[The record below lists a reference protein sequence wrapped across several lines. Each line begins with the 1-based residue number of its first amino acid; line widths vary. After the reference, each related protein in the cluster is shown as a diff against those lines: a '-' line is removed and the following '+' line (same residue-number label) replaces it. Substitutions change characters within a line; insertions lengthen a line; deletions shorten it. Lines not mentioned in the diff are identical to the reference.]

1 MAATSNVCVS
11 LKLLIDTKS
20 HTILFAEVSKEV
32 VDFFFSLLSLHVG
45 TVIRLLS
52 GDGMVGCLGKLY
64 ASLENLSYTYL
75 QPNLNKNTLLRPKSA
90 VAGANIFHLLTNN
103 KSDSEAKKFYYCDC
117 NHPSSSSHSYHV
129 TENSSTR
136 YVSDDVGALCPK
148 CGRTMSKQMTYVA
161 PPTATS
167 TRDTILSSEGGYV
180 KGVVTYMIM
189 DDLEVQ
195 PMSTISSIAMLN
207 KFNVKDV
214 GALEERV
221 VQLGLQEG
229 LKLLKA
235 SLESKTVLTDV
246 FLGMKSAA

>member
-11 LKLLIDTKS
+11 LKLLIDTNS
-20 HTILFAEVSKEV
+20 HKILFAEVSKEV
-32 VDFFFSLLSLHVG
+32 VDFFFSFLSLHVG
-45 TVIRLLS
+45 TVIRLLPK
-52 GDGMVGCLGKLY
+52 DGMVGCLGKLY
-64 ASLENLSYTYL
+64 ESLENLSYTYL
-75 QPNLNKNTLLRPKSA
+75 QPNLNINTLLMPKSA
-90 VAGANIFHLLTNN
+90 VAGADIFHLLTDN
-103 KSDSEAKKFYYCDC
+103 KSDSEAEKFYYCDC
-117 NHPSSSSHSYHV
+117 NHSSSPFSSYHV

-136 YVSDDVGALCPK
+136 
-148 CGRTMSKQMTYVA
+148 
-161 PPTATS
+161 
-167 TRDTILSSEGGYV
+167 
-180 KGVVTYMIM
+180 
-189 DDLEVQ
+189 EVQ

-221 VQLGLQEG
+221 VQLGLPEG

>member
-20 HTILFAEVSKEV
+20 HKILFAEVSKEV

-64 ASLENLSYTYL
+64 ASLENLNYTYL

-117 NHPSSSSHSYHV
+117 NHPSSSFHSYHV